1 MDFNTLLFPCF
12 FAASV
17 LGYYLLPGLLRPAW
31 LLAASYLF
39 YCWKPANRRL
49 AAVLLGAT
57 LFTWIC
63 GWLLSA
69 FKNQWARRGVMLA
82 GVLGC
87 LSPLFLFK
95 YYNFFVQSLSALT
108 NGQVPSAPLDLAA
121 PLGLSYFTFQ
131 TLGYVIDCYRG
142 KYPPER
148 NPLKYALFVSF
159 FPCVFTGPIERAD
172 HLLPQL
178 DGRSRL
184 EYDNIA
190 GGAFRM
196 LWGYFKKMVL
206 ADRLAVFVRA
216 YYVGAVAA
224 TGPAQAAAAVLFSLQ
239 LYFDFSGCCDIAV
252 GGARMFGIRLLENFE
267 NPFLSTSFSELWRRW
282 HKSLNGWF
290 RDYLYF
296 SLGGSRCP
304 LWRWVVNLMVVFVLS
319 GLWHGAAAGY
329 LWWGL
334 LCGALVLLE
343 RLPQKLRAAFSVP
356 QGGRHTASPKAAAA
370 PHPAV
375 CSASPGVRQN
385 AAEAVCPKPAA
396 PASAWQWEP
405 IEPPAAPAADCGAAS
420 APPQK
425 TAVQKAGAF
434 LCTWARRLLV
444 FCEFSVC
451 FILFAAALYGAGEG
465 LQPYRTLFTGWN
477 GRSIQALGAALA
489 ANGLT
494 GPLFWVLTGGSL
506 LVFAVE
512 SRGNV
517 AEWIR
522 RRLFVWR
529 WPLYYA
535 LAAALLFFGVF
546 GQSAFIYQLY

>member
-17 LGYYLLPGLLRPAW
+17 LGYYLLPGLLRSVW

-39 YCWKPANRRL
+39 YCWKPANRQL
-49 AAVLLGAT
+49 VAVLIGVT

-69 FKNQWARRGVMLA
+69 FKNQWARRGVLTA
-82 GVLGC
+82 GILGC
-87 LSPLFLFK
+87 LCPLFLFK
-95 YYNFFVQSLSALT
+95 YYNFFAQSLAALT
-108 NGQVPSAPLDLAA
+108 NGQAASAALELAA

-131 TLGYVIDCYRG
+131 ALGYVIDCFRG

-148 NPLKYALFVSF
+148 SLVKYALFVSF

-178 DGRSRL
+178 DGSPRL

-239 LYFDFSGCCDIAV
+239 LYFDFSGCCDIAI

-290 RDYLYF
+290 REYLYF

-304 LWRWVVNLMVVFVLS
+304 LWRWAVNLMIVFALS

-334 LCGALVLLE
+334 LCGVLVLLE

-356 QGGRHTASPKAAAA
+356 QGGRHTAAARPAHPPSATSGAQQGAARVNRPKTAA
-370 PHPAV
+370 
-375 CSASPGVRQN
+375 SS
-385 AAEAVCPKPAA
+385 
-396 PASAWQWEP
+396 SAWQWEP
-405 IEPPAAPAADCGAAS
+405 IDAPAAPAAGRRMGS
-420 APPQK
+420 ARPRK
-425 TAVQKAGAF
+425 TTVQRVRIL
-434 LCTWARRLLV
+434 LCTWAKRLLV

-465 LQPYRTLFTGWN
+465 LHPYRTLFTGWN
-477 GRSIQALGAALA
+477 AGSIQALCTALA

-494 GPLFWVLTGGSL
+494 GPLLWALAGGSL

-512 SRGNV
+512 SRGSV
-517 AEWIR
+517 SEWIR

-535 LAAALLFFGVF
+535 LTAALLFFGVF
-546 GQSAFIYQLY
+546 GKSAFIYQLY